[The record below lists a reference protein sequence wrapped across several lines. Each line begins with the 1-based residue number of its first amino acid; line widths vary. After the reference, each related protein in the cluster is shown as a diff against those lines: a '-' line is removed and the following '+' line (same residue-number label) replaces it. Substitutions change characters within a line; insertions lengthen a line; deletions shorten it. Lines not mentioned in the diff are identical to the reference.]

1 VADIL
6 QLEENTDRYL
16 LEDGTGGFLLEAQ
29 YVTLGQGVEREQGE
43 LNVYDVNDE
52 GRGTTIGHY
61 NPQNGSLAVETT
73 VRRESGPASL
83 KGTVTGAGTLWVP
96 GDVGWSGFSGIP
108 VTPGDIIEG
117 DGWGLAGQAGSRSFH
132 VVLRWGSPGPTYDS
146 QEDGGFVAFSTS
158 AWTRA
163 TVGPT
168 VVPPGVDR
176 LWPQFETDG
185 GAAAEIFYF
194 EGIRAWRRPVVP
206 SINVTLGQGTE
217 TETGR
222 TITPSIPGGAQNIPL
237 VFGVETET
245 GHPVVPS
252 KTVTVGQAVET
263 ETGLV
268 IVGSK
273 TVPVVFGTETETGQ
287 PMVPSKIV
295 AVAFGTETETGQPV
309 VPSKFVALGQGV
321 EIEIGLPITAAGQQI
336 IALGQALETETGLS
350 LVPSKTVTVGQATET
365 ETGRVITVSKVVL
378 VGQGVEVETGLVIVA
393 SLSGGG
399 PGAKIV
405 YLILDDQYRS
415 RYTLE
420 QMHRHLLR
428 EEHHYTAGGYPV
440 RFEIEEE

>member
-16 LEDGTGGFLLEAQ
+16 LEDGTGGILLEAQ
-29 YVTLGQGVEREQGE
+29 YITLGQGVEREQGE
-43 LNVYDVNDE
+43 LNVYDINDE
-52 GRGTTIGHY
+52 GRGTTTGHY

-73 VRRESGPASL
+73 VRREGGPASL
-83 KGTVTGAGTLWVP
+83 KGTVAGAGTLWVP
-96 GDVGWSGFSGIP
+96 GDVGWGGFSGIP

-117 DGWGLAGQAGSRSFH
+117 DGWGLAGQAGSRQFH

-146 QEDGGFVAFSTS
+146 QEDGAFVAFSTS
-158 AWTRA
+158 VWARA
-163 TVGPT
+163 VVGPT

-194 EGIRAWRRPVVP
+194 EGIRAWRAPVRPSKTPAVGQATETETGLTITPV
-206 SINVTLGQGTE
+206 LGGGQNIALVFGTE
-217 TETGR
+217 TETG
-222 TITPSIPGGAQNIPL
+222 QPL
-237 VFGVETET
+237 
-245 GHPVVPS
+245 VPS

-273 TVPVVFGTETETGQ
+273 TVSVGQGTETETGMPLGPSKVVILGQGQEVETGLTFAPGKVVLVGQGVEIETGLAITAAGNLVVALGFATETETGQ
-287 PMVPSKIV
+287 P
-295 AVAFGTETETGQPV
+295 
-309 VPSKFVALGQGV
+309 
-321 EIEIGLPITAAGQQI
+321 
-336 IALGQALETETGLS
+336 

-365 ETGRVITVSKVVL
+365 ETGRVLTASKVVL
-378 VGQGVEVETGLVIVA
+378 VGQGVEIEIGLAIVA
-393 SLSGGG
+393 SLGGG
-399 PGAKIV
+399 GGAKIV

-420 QMHRHLLR
+420 EMHRHLLR